1 MNTFATYLKTHCEV
15 ECPLLLSEIV
25 DLTQFKETLDVRA
38 CKYISSLTFAQFREH
53 FCTGKWKDDQT
64 NAFATDV
71 KVYQR
76 QINAICSRLVSK
88 EGLHHPNYKYGNG
101 STCGRLYVIDGGLQC
116 LSKPLRYLLPAEI
129 FYMIFRF

>member
-53 FCTGKWKDDQT
+53 FCTGKWKDDQAG
-64 NAFATDV
+64 AFATDV

-76 QINAICSRLVSK
+76 RISAMCRRLVSK

-101 STCGRLYVIDGGLQC
+101 STWGRL
-116 LSKPLRYLLPAEI
+116 
-129 FYMIFRF
+129 